1 MMNSIGLSIAFIVM
15 FLSVGLVIGVYVGIS
30 HGDDKCEKWYALG
43 VLLFVLSLGSM
54 IWSSAQVKNNYTY
67 KITVSRG
74 RGYQIFYTNEYKIEN
89 GVIYFEGGCANNFT
103 IIKIK

>member
-1 MMNSIGLSIAFIVM
+1 MMNSIGWSIAFIVM
-15 FLSVGLVIGVYVGIS
+15 FLSVGLVIGAYVGIS

-74 RGYQIFYTNEYKIEN
+74 RGYETFYTNEYKIEN
-89 GVIYFEGGCANNFT
+89 GVVYFEGGCADHFS
-103 IIKIK
+103 IVKIK

>member
-1 MMNSIGLSIAFIVM
+1 MMNSIGWSIAFIVM
-15 FLSVGLVIGVYVGIS
+15 FLSVGIVIGAYMGIS

-54 IWSSAQVKNNYTY
+54 IWSSAQVKSNYTY

-74 RGYQIFYTNEYKIEN
+74 RGYETFYTNEYKIEN
-89 GVIYFEGGCANNFT
+89 GVIYFEGGCADHFS

>member
-1 MMNSIGLSIAFIVM
+1 MNSIGWSIAFIVM
-15 FLSVGLVIGVYVGIS
+15 FLSVGLVIGAYVGIS

-54 IWSSAQVKNNYTY
+54 IWSSSQVKNNYTY

-74 RGYQIFYTNEYKIEN
+74 RDYQIFYTNEYKIEN

>member
-1 MMNSIGLSIAFIVM
+1 MNNIGWSIAFLIM
-15 FLSVGLVIGVYVGIS
+15 FLSVGIVIGAYVGIS
-30 HGDDKCEKWYALG
+30 HGDSSYEKWYALG

-89 GVIYFEGGCANNFT
+89 GVVYFEGGCANNFT

>member
-1 MMNSIGLSIAFIVM
+1 MNSIGWSIAFIVM
-15 FLSVGLVIGVYVGIS
+15 FLSVGLVIGAYVEIS

-54 IWSSAQVKNNYTY
+54 IWSSGQVKNNYMY

-74 RGYQIFYTNEYKIEN
+74 RGYETFYTNEYKIEN
-89 GVIYFEGGCANNFT
+89 GVVYFEGGCADHFS
-103 IIKIK
+103 IVKIK